1 MTVTSTHASDSST
14 ALEYRSS
21 AGGPVPHPPRR
32 PRGRLGTV
40 AVMIVSLL
48 CAGWLKQA
56 AMTRQA
62 AAVAGPA
69 GAPQARSTLGNM
81 NSFALALLLGG
92 LRGPLV
98 MFLWS
103 TSESQKADKDLE
115 DFDTKVEWIRLL
127 QPEFDTV
134 HIFQIWNK
142 AYNISVLMASPAS
155 KYAVVLEALEYARSV
170 DEERPG
176 NINILHSV
184 SNVYSGKLG
193 ATNLPEC
200 PFYMRQFREESMD
213 PELRKQAYAD
223 DEKGFRKIGKKGPLL
238 GADNRLLPAL
248 VTPVRT
254 RPAGLAAA
262 SEWNDG
268 SSLQYLKPYGEFPYG
283 VSVLAMSYNYAKRAE
298 VAMNVEGQKP
308 LQISPMVIDSRPALE
323 LKAWGEEEARRA
335 RAFEARAFGIAAP
348 VWSEQ
353 VDMALAQIPVN
364 AKVVDAAALKGAV
377 ATYDLAIRLAK
388 DARRE
393 YLRHLANPE
402 YAGRYATYRS
412 HLDDV
417 TGMELVCTADRDYL
431 AAMSVTDP
439 AGRAKLLR
447 GAQDSGGVAA
457 EYARAMTRFERTV
470 LEYYTDDS
478 VLAVASPPGF
488 NNTITIQKLR
498 LANVDEVYLR
508 ARAATMQLEHD
519 TYSDEHAEY
528 DRSIGRCKY
537 RIDLIQAELNPGPAT
552 QPQGGK

>member
-1 MTVTSTHASDSST
+1 MTVTSTQTSSSPP
-14 ALEYRSS
+14 EYRSP
-21 AGGPVPHPPRR
+21 AGGPVPRPPRR

-48 CAGWLKQA
+48 CAGWLRQA

-62 AAVAGPA
+62 AASAGPA
-69 GAPQARSTLGNM
+69 GAPQARSTQGNK
-81 NSFALALLLGG
+81 NRVALALLLGG

-103 TSESQKADKDLE
+103 TSETQKSDKDLE

-142 AYNISVLMASPAS
+142 AYNISVLMASPAT

-176 NINILHSV
+176 NLNILNSV

-213 PELRKQAYAD
+213 PQRRKQVYAE
-223 DEKGFRKIGKKGPLL
+223 DEKGFRKLGKHGPLL
-238 GADNRLLPAL
+238 GPDDRLLPAL
-248 VTPVRT
+248 VTPVRQ
-254 RPAGLAAA
+254 RPAGLAPG

-268 SSLQYLKPYGEFPYG
+268 SALQYLQPYGQFPYG
-283 VSVLAMSYNYAKRAE
+283 MSVLAMSYNYAKRAE

-308 LQISPMVIDSRPALE
+308 LQISPMVIDSRPGLQ

-335 RAFEARAFGIAAP
+335 RALEAKAFGVPAP
-348 VWSEQ
+348 VWNEQ
-353 VDMALAQIPVN
+353 VDFALAQIPVT
-364 AKVVDAAALKGAV
+364 AKPVDDAALKGAI
-377 ATYDLAIRLAK
+377 ATYDLAIRLAN

-412 HLDDV
+412 HLDDIQ
-417 TGMELVCTADRDYL
+417 GMELICIADRDYL
-431 AAMSVTDP
+431 LALSATDP
-439 AGRAKLLR
+439 AERAKLLR
-447 GAQDSGGVAA
+447 GAEGTDGLAA
-457 EYARAMTRFERTV
+457 KYAQAMRRFERTV
-470 LEYYTDDS
+470 LNYYTDDA
-478 VLAVASPPGF
+478 VLSAPGF
-488 NNTITIQKLR
+488 NKNYNNPTTIRKLPE
-498 LANVDEVYLR
+498 ANVNEFYLF
-508 ARAATMQLEHD
+508 ARAVTKKLERD
-519 TYSDEHAEY
+519 QFADEHAEY
-528 DRSIGRCKY
+528 DRSIGRCQF
-537 RIDLIQAELNPGPAT
+537 RIEAVQSALNPAAPAT
-552 QPQGGK
+552 QP